1 MAAGCAGGVRHV
13 SEMRERA
20 TVVEVVEAVD
30 VVGDGLR
37 REAGAWA
44 AVALANIDREYPY
57 AVLQTVHGP
66 GELPARPRDRTPVFF
81 GSFDWHSCV
90 EMHWILVRLLRLVPD
105 AVPAQVIRAR
115 LDETFTAAGAAAE
128 AAFVT
133 SPDTGVYERPYG
145 WGWALQLT
153 AELARWDDPDARRWT
168 AALAPLD
175 RALESALLAW
185 LPSLTYPVRHG
196 VHANS
201 AFGVSLALDRADQL
215 AAGGRGELRAG
226 LEAAADRWFGADTDA
241 PARFEPS
248 GNDFLSPS
256 LVEAEL
262 VGRLHP
268 ASFAPWLQAF
278 LPGLAS
284 REPVELFTPAVVSDS
299 TDGHL
304 GHLHG
309 LNLSRAWALRRVA
322 ALLPAGDPRVAVAR
336 AAAREH
342 AAAALPHVVGG
353 DYALEHWLAA
363 YALLLATV
371 D

>member
-1 MAAGCAGGVRHV
+1 MD
-13 SEMRERA
+13 E
-20 TVVEVVEAVD
+20 D
-30 VVGDGLR
+30 DLR
-37 REAGAWA
+37 RHAGAWA
-44 AVALANIDREYPY
+44 AVALANIDREFPY
-57 AVLQTVHGP
+57 AVLQTVNAA
-66 GELPARPRDRTPVFF
+66 GELPDRPRARNPIFF

-90 EMHWILVRLLRLVPD
+90 EMHWVLVRLLRLSPD

-115 LDETFTAAGAAAE
+115 LDETFAEAGAAAE

-133 SPDTGVYERPYG
+133 NPDTGVYERPYG
-145 WGWALQLT
+145 WGWALQLI
-153 AELARWDDPDARRWT
+153 AEVARFDDLDARRWS
-168 AALAPLD
+168 ASLAPLD
-175 RALESALLAW
+175 RALEAAFRAW

-215 AAGGRGELRAG
+215 AASGRTDLRDAF
-226 LEAAADRWFGADTDA
+226 AAAAERWFGADTDA

-248 GNDFLSPS
+248 GHDFLSPS

-262 VGRLHP
+262 VGRLRPESFP
-268 ASFAPWLQAF
+268 AWLQAF

-284 REPVELFTPAVVSDS
+284 REPVQLFQPAVVSDS
-299 TDGHL
+299 RDGHL

-309 LNLSRAWALRRVA
+309 LNLSRAWAFGRLA
-322 ALLPAGDPRVAVAR
+322 GMLPAGDAR
-336 AAAREH
+336 AAALRAAAGEH

-353 DYALEHWLAA
+353 GYALEHWLAA
-363 YALLLATV
+363 YAVLLTTA

>member
-1 MAAGCAGGVRHV
+1 MDEDELRGSAG
-13 SEMRERA
+13 
-20 TVVEVVEAVD
+20 T
-30 VVGDGLR
+30 
-37 REAGAWA
+37 WA
-44 AVALANIDREYPY
+44 AVALANIDREFPY
-57 AVLQTVHGP
+57 AVLQTVHAP
-66 GELPARPRDRTPVFF
+66 GELPDRPRDRMPIFF

-90 EMHWILVRLLRLVPD
+90 EMHWVLVRLLRLVPD
-105 AVPAQVIRAR
+105 AVPERTIRAR
-115 LDETFTAAGAAAE
+115 LDETFTAAGALAE

-153 AELARWDDPDARRWT
+153 AELGRWDDPDARRWA
-168 AALAPLD
+168 AALVPLD
-175 RALESALLAW
+175 RALESAFCSW

-215 AAGGRGELRAG
+215 AAGGRGALRDG
-226 LEAAADRWFGADTDA
+226 VIAAVDRWFGADTDA

-256 LVEAEL
+256 LTEAEL

-268 ASFAPWLQAF
+268 GSFPRWLEAF
-278 LPGLAS
+278 LPGLAAG
-284 REPVELFTPAVVSDS
+284 EPTELFTPAVVSDS
-299 TDGHL
+299 RDGHL

-309 LNLSRAWALRRVA
+309 LNLSRAWALRRLA
-322 ALLPAGDPRVAVAR
+322 ALLPVADPRIPVLR
-336 AAAREH
+336 AAAGEH
-342 AAAALPHVVGG
+342 AGAARPYVVGG

-363 YALLLATV
+363 YALLLATA

>member
-1 MAAGCAGGVRHV
+1 MDGVD
-13 SEMRERA
+13 EDE
-20 TVVEVVEAVD
+20 
-30 VVGDGLR
+30 LR

-44 AVALANIDREYPY
+44 AVALANIDREFPY

-66 GELPARPRDRTPVFF
+66 GELADRPRDRTPVFF

-90 EMHWILVRLLRLVPD
+90 EMHWVLVRLLRLVPD
-105 AVPAQVIRAR
+105 AVPAQPVRAR
-115 LDETFTAAGAAAE
+115 LDETFTEAGATAE
-128 AAFVT
+128 AAFVAN
-133 SPDTGVYERPYG
+133 PDTGVYERPYG

-153 AELARWDDPDARRWT
+153 AELARWDDPDARRWA

-175 RALESALLAW
+175 RAVESAFLAW
-185 LPSLTYPVRHG
+185 LPTLTHPVRHG

-215 AAGGRGELRAG
+215 AAAGRPELRDAVT
-226 LEAAADRWFGADTDA
+226 AAADRWFGADTDG
-241 PARFEPS
+241 PARYEPS
-248 GNDFLSPS
+248 GHDFLSPV

-268 ASFAPWLQAF
+268 ASFPRWLEGF
-278 LPGLAS
+278 LPGLATA
-284 REPVELFTPAVVSDS
+284 EPVELFTPVVVPDS

-309 LNLSRAWALRRVA
+309 LNLSRAWALRRLA
-322 ALLPAGDPRVAVAR
+322 AMLPAGDPRVAVLR
-336 AAAREH
+336 AAAVDH
-342 AAAALPHVVGG
+342 AAAARPHVVGG